1 MNDKTEIGNLLLR
14 CGHFNKKFTGPARQT
29 VMAVLSTK
37 RRKYFLKFNFG
48 PNPGRWP
55 SNKTVECL
63 ISIGLFS
70 FCNATACWVAFHSS
84 IVQNILHTFRFYR
97 SSTYNIAIFNKDFV
111 GRFIFEACSNSKL
124 ATISIL
130 NKDHSTVSSTTNI

>member
-29 VMAVLSTK
+29 VMAVLSTE
-37 RRKYFLKFNFG
+37 RRKYFLKFNFAL
-48 PNPGRWP
+48 NPGRWP

-70 FCNATACWVAFHSS
+70 FCNAIACWVAFYSS
-84 IVQNILHTFRFYR
+84 IEQNILHTFWFCT
-97 SSTYNIAIFNKDFV
+97 SSKYNIAIFD
-111 GRFIFEACSNSKL
+111 
-124 ATISIL
+124 
-130 NKDHSTVSSTTNI
+130 